1 MKPKHTTVF
10 SFPMKSPDDAVCR
23 QDMTAIDQ
31 LKLWMTYQTHW
42 CEHKPSVTISVKE
55 HEWMEVGSWVWDNF
69 DTISG
74 ISFLPFS
81 EHTYRQAPFTK
92 IVVRKNTKKHSKQF
106 HRKWIG
112 HYFQTTKAQD
122 YTIGAQELI
131 RSSGDGGCEVV
142 DL

>member
-10 SFPMKSPDDAVCR
+10 SFPMQSPDDAVCR

-81 EHTYRQAPFTK
+81 EHTYRQHLTK

-112 HYFQTTKAQD
+112 HYFQTTRHRITQSEHRVKPVLLVTED
-122 YTIGAQELI
+122 
-131 RSSGDGGCEVV
+131 VK
-142 DL
+142 